1 MLLLRYIA
9 ILVLFIVLVRF
20 FRNLLSGSRKRKN
33 QFEQS
38 AENESKNKKII
49 RDDEGEYVDFEEMKK
64 N

>member
-49 RDDEGEYVDFEEMKK
+49 RDDEGEYVDFEEID
-64 N
+64 